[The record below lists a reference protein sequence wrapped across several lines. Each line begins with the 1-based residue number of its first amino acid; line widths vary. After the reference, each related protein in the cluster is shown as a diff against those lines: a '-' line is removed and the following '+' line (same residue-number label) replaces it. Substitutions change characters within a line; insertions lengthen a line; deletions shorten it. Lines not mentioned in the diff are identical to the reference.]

1 MNEIVQDHTTKQE
14 LPSIAAQH
22 ISVERVE
29 YSDYFSQYP
38 ESFESSGDGDQGD

>member
-1 MNEIVQDHTTKQE
+1 MNETVQNNTPEQE

-22 ISVERVE
+22 TSVERIE

-38 ESFESSGDGDQGD
+38 ASFESSGDGDQGD